1 MKQKT
6 QITAMV
12 AFGLTL
18 ACGIGISFTTNAEA
32 IKCSSNSAA
41 GFSCPTEAEVKVTVN
56 SVLTANF
63 SHAVTSGGSV
73 QDNTIA
79 INLAPGST
87 ELNTSASTTAT
98 VSTNDLA
105 GYTLSVADQ
114 DNNTA
119 MINGTN
125 STYTLPANANIGT
138 EGQYGW
144 AVRVSNCGSASNKTC
159 NGGATGSTAGNW
171 LAMVAA
177 GQSLNLATVSGGN
190 TTVNNDVTT
199 IQYGVRPEANQA
211 SGTYSDT
218 IVYTVTVNE

>member
-1 MKQKT
+1 
-6 QITAMV
+6 MV
-12 AFGLTL
+12 AFGLSL

-63 SHAVTSGGSV
+63 SHAVT
-73 QDNTIA
+73 
-79 INLAPGST
+79 
-87 ELNTSASTTAT
+87 TAT

-114 DNNTA
+114 DSNTA
-119 MINGTN
+119 MVNGTN

-177 GQSLNLATVSGGN
+177 GRSLNLATVSGGN

-199 IQYGVRPEANQA
+199 IQYGVRPGANQA